1 MRKQQRGFVL
11 LYALVFVLLLVA
23 GIAALAVGF
32 RGIGTVSVVLIVV
45 CTVGALIGLA
55 IEFRQ
60 DPLACI
66 TFTAALT
73 GGALAMA
80 VAAAFTLHGMGDPI
94 RASLSAAVVL
104 GGLFLAQLL
113 FLHRQ
118 KHLPEDPAFPDLVR
132 QIAPTSPVFERS
144 GVHISGWA
152 STSPPFA
159 LVLLFQN
166 CWTAERRVSIR
177 VDYGSIVK
185 AGPALVALPPS
196 LVLQAAEVGR
206 LEVPV
211 VSPANGRPFSVHF
224 DLEVT
229 GGGGKRV
236 RHRQG
241 HPLSRRITPGAGL
254 ALVPLGMYATGG
266 GIEFR
271 FPAVPP
277 APYAPEPIAAS
288 WDRIWAPSVIANSPV
303 HPGPV

>member
-23 GIAALAVGF
+23 GIAALAVGL
-32 RGIGTVSVVLIVV
+32 RGAGTVPVVVIVI
-45 CTVGALIGLA
+45 CSVGALIGLA

-60 DPLACI
+60 DRLACI

-73 GGALAMA
+73 GGAVAIA
-80 VAAAFTLHGMGDPI
+80 VITAFTLHGMGDPI
-94 RASLSAAVVL
+94 RAALSASVVF
-104 GGLFLAQLL
+104 GGLFIAQLL

-118 KHLPEDPAFPDLVR
+118 KHLPEDPAFPDIVR

-144 GVHISGWA
+144 GVHISGLA
-152 STSPPFA
+152 STSPPFG
-159 LVLLFQN
+159 LVLLIQN

-177 VDYGSIVK
+177 VDYGAIVD
-185 AGPALVALPPS
+185 AGPPLVALPPR

-224 DLEVT
+224 DVEVT
-229 GGGGKRV
+229 GGGGQRV

-266 GIEFR
+266 GLAFR

-277 APYAPEPIAAS
+277 APTAPEPIAAS
-288 WDRIWAPSVIANSPV
+288 WDRIWAPAPVANSPV